1 MLTKDRAV
9 CIRAVD
15 YSETSQIVTFF
26 ARLAGKISAIAKGS
40 RRAKSSFDGPIEVL
54 SHGDIVFTDA
64 DKDKLSTLTEYQQ
77 QPMRGGLR
85 RNLFALDS
93 ALFAAELLNKLT
105 HDYDPH
111 LILFDQFVE
120 FIQDL
125 DEQVGGAAQRRDI
138 LLRLVLFQ
146 LALLREVG
154 LRPNLKTCG
163 NCRQAFSTDW
173 RETYFSS
180 SANGL
185 VCRDC
190 EMSFPERVRLSGP
203 AARALVNLR
212 QISEAPERVLDEIEA
227 VLIHHFTETLGN
239 RPKMAKHVL
248 KTRPR

>member
-40 RRAKSSFDGPIEVL
+40 KRAKSAFDGPIEVL
-54 SHGDIVFTDA
+54 SYGDIVFTGA
-64 DKDKLSTLTEYQQ
+64 DKEKLATLTEYQQ

-85 RNLFALDS
+85 RNLFALDCV
-93 ALFAAELLNKLT
+93 LFAAELLGRLT
-105 HDYDPH
+105 HDGDPH
-111 LILFDQFVE
+111 LILFDQFVQL
-120 FIQDL
+120 IGDL
-125 DEQVGGAAQRRDI
+125 DEQATGPRRDI

-154 LRPNLKTCG
+154 LRPNLKTCA
-163 NCRQAFSTDW
+163 NCKRSFSSDW
-173 RETYFSS
+173 RESYFSS

-190 EMSFPERVRLSGP
+190 EMNFPERVQLSGP
-203 AARALVNLR
+203 AARALANLG
-212 QISEAPERVLDEIEA
+212 QIAKTPENVLDEIEA
-227 VLIHHFTETLGN
+227 VLIYHFTETLGQ
-239 RPKMAKHVL
+239 RPKMAAHVL
-248 KTRPR
+248 KSRPK